1 MTTDELIEKLLDG
14 TISSPERQQLQE
26 QMAASPALAE
36 EVHRLT
42 VVEKLLTVE
51 EEESEVATAVPFLR
65 SVENTIAASIA
76 VAGAS
81 QTAQVS
87 SGGGFFRM
95 LYAPLL
101 VLLGGIGVFL
111 AWPSSPE
118 NPASVQQQ
126 EQIDTPPSLSVQ
138 TPAVEETTPP
148 VSTTTEAPTERT
160 TVRPS
165 AQPQEHI
172 TNNRMESE
180 KTPDTEAVAITPSPE
195 NSASIEKNSNTT
207 NKQLDQFG
215 ELHDAYTAHLQQGD
229 NVKAAIT
236 AKSLGSLYRKQG
248 DLQQAQV
255 YLQSSLELSRKAH
268 LPEYEAEALGE
279 LGLLAN
285 DNGNQESAREYISS
299 CIELLRKSGATSSLQ
314 RWEKQ
319 LARLQK

>member
-1 MTTDELIEKLLDG
+1 MTTDELIEKLLEG
-14 TISSPERQQLQE
+14 TISSTEKQQLYE

-51 EEESEVATAVPFLR
+51 EEEPEVVTAAPFLR
-65 SVENTIAASIA
+65 SVENSIAASIA
-76 VAGAS
+76 VAS

-87 SGGGFFRM
+87 SGGFPRM
-95 LYAPLL
+95 LYAPFL

-118 NPASVQQQ
+118 TPVSVQQQ
-126 EQIDTPPSLSVQ
+126 QQIDTPPSFSVQ
-138 TPAVEETTPP
+138 TPAMEEVQPSP
-148 VSTTTEAPTERT
+148 STTEQMPT

-165 AQPQEHI
+165 VRPQERSVDNSI
-172 TNNRMESE
+172 AAEKAPEVES
-180 KTPDTEAVAITPSPE
+180 TPVIPPTPE
-195 NSASIEKNSNTT
+195 NSASIERSSSNTT
-207 NKQLDQFG
+207 TKQVDQLE
-215 ELHDAYTAHLQQGD
+215 ELRDTYTAHLQQGD
-229 NVKAAIT
+229 NVKAAIA

-248 DLQQAQV
+248 DLKQAQT

-279 LGLLAN
+279 LGLLAL
-285 DNGNQESAREYISS
+285 DNGNRESAREYISS
-299 CIELLRKSGATSSLQ
+299 CIELLRTSGATSSLQ

-319 LARLQK
+319 LARLPN